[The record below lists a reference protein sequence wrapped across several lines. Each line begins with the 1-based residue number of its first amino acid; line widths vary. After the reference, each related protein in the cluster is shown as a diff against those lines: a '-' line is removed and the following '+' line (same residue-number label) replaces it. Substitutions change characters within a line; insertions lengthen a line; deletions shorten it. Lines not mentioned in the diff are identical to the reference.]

1 MIIYF
6 QAMSGKEKSQATNAN
21 TTILRQMAQLE
32 YKPIKLNAHGLS
44 QEMPFALINQEMLQ

>member
-1 MIIYF
+1 
-6 QAMSGKEKSQATNAN
+6 MSGKEKSQATNAN